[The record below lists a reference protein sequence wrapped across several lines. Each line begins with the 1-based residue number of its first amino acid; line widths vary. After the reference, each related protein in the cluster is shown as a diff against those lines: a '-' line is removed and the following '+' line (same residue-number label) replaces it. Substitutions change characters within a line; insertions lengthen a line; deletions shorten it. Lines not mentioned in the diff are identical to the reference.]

1 MQRLTVPFII
11 VGSIVT
17 LALIGGGL
25 AGSNQPT
32 KKLTPSEVL
41 APYVT
46 DEAIPA
52 VDVLN
57 ADNKKTPLAGLAPSG
72 KITLV
77 TLWSSVCNEC
87 QTELPIVDTFARNH
101 ADAFNVVLINESD
114 QPNPAAAALRSYGVE
129 LPTHFDNGG
138 AVYNALSATM
148 PANYVIK
155 NQRIIYYFPG
165 RIDQTHLDALLTQ
178 I

>member
-11 VGSIVT
+11 VGSIIT

-41 APYVT
+41 SPYVV

-52 VDVLN
+52 VEVFDT
-57 ADNKKTPLAGLAPSG
+57 DNKKVALADLMTPNKLT
-72 KITLV
+72 IV

-87 QTELPIVDTFARNH
+87 QTELPVVNSFARDH
-101 ADAFNVVLINESD
+101 ADTVSVVLINESD
-114 QPNPAAAALRSYGVE
+114 QPNPAAAALKSYGVE
-129 LPTHFDNGG
+129 LTTYFDNAG

-155 NQRIIYYFPG
+155 NKRIIYYFPG
-165 RIDQTHLDALLTQ
+165 RIDRTHLDALLNQ
-178 I
+178 V